1 MILHTHKPVFPLNRF
16 VENLVYFD
24 GPSTAH
30 NLDRFLPDG
39 NSEIIIDLTERPQY
53 IYDNETLQAVQACR
67 HAWVSGVRTHPITI
81 PSGQGNRMVIVAF
94 KRGKAFP
101 FYRFPMRELTNRVV
115 DADLVLGRLVTE
127 LRERLLALRSIKQIF
142 PLVEA
147 FLLQQAGKA
156 LEETV
161 STRCIDY
168 ALSSIIHQPTIQRLR
183 ELSEQIGYSHKH
195 FISLFADQVGISPK
209 QYLRI
214 MRFQETICAIEKKK
228 TIRWSEIARE
238 CGYYDQ
244 AHLTHDFRNFSGF
257 TPNEYLKKKHPCLT
271 TSPWIDVNFFQYAH
285 LAAS

>member
-1 MILHTHKPVFPLNRF
+1 MILRTHKPVFPLNRF

-24 GPSTAH
+24 GPSIAH

-39 NSEIIIDLTERPQY
+39 NSEIIINLTERPQY
-53 IYDNETLQAVQACR
+53 IFDNETLQATQACR
-67 HAWVSGVRTHPITI
+67 HAWVSGVRTRPITI
-81 PSGQGNRMVIVAF
+81 PSGKGNRMVIVAF

-101 FYRFPMRELTNRVV
+101 FYRFPMHEITDTVL
-115 DADLVLGRLVTE
+115 DADLVFGRLVAE
-127 LRERLLALRSIKQIF
+127 LRERLLALRSIEQIF
-142 PLVEA
+142 PLVET
-147 FLLQQAGKA
+147 FLLQQAGEG

-168 ALSSIIHQPTIQRLR
+168 ALSSIIHKPTIQRLR
-183 ELSEQIGYSHKH
+183 ELSDQIGYSQKH
-195 FISLFADQVGISPK
+195 FISLFTDQVGVSPK

-214 MRFQETICAIEKKK
+214 MRFQEAIGAIENKR

-257 TPNEYLKKKHPCLT
+257 TPNEYLKKK
-271 TSPWIDVNFFQYAH
+271 TSMLNYVPVD
-285 LAAS
+285 